1 MKLSTILYGAAFAS
15 IALSAYMK
23 LTASGEN
30 EGDRNAI
37 FVGLWPPTFLILA
50 KAAEDREKDKGT
62 GQESRAS

>member
-1 MKLSTILYGAAFAS
+1 MKLSTVLYGAAFAS
-15 IALSAYMK
+15 IGLSAFLK

-50 KAAEDREKDKGT
+50 KAAEDRENEARKSI
-62 GQESRAS
+62 EAHSS